1 MTFTCTHSGN
11 ATMERP
17 VCVVRPIVV
26 ASEPRVPDADID
38 PDTISMDSSVREA
51 ETLSAVGSKPCVMKA
66 VPRDRVPAAQDGKK
80 ANRKETRDRRR
91 IVLKRGK
98 YNQSTITFFS

>member
-1 MTFTCTHSGN
+1 MTFNCTHSGN

-26 ASEPRVPDADID
+26 AYEPRVPDAEID
-38 PDTISMDSSVREA
+38 PVTISMDTSVREA
-51 ETLSAVGSKPCVMKA
+51 ETLSADGSKPCVMK
-66 VPRDRVPAAQDGKK
+66 VCAAQDGKK
-80 ANRKETRDRRR
+80 AKRKETRDRRR

-98 YNQSTITFFS
+98 